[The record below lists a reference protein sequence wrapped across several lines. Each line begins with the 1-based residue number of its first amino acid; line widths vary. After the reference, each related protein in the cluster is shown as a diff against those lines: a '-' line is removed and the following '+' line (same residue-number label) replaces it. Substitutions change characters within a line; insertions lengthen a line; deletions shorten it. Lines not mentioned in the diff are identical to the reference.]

1 MGTFLNFQNDKIGA
15 KKIMELNQEQLLK
28 LIKLTGL
35 NRTQFAKSIHIS
47 RPTLFRILRSKEP
60 IEEKHLEMIKHKY
73 ELFIL
78 KNEKDIYK

>member
-1 MGTFLNFQNDKIGA
+1 
-15 KKIMELNQEQLLK
+15 MELNQEQLMK

-60 IEEKHLEMIKHKY
+60 IEAKHLEMIKHKY